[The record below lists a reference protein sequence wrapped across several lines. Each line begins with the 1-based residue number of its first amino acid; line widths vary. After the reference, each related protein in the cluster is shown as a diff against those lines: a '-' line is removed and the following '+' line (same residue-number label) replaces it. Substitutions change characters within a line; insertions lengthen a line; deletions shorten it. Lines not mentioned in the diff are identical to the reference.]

1 MSDSFDWLIVAPR
14 HNDLRSVDSEIAAIA
29 AHHNI
34 IPQPPLIGYVSDLDV
49 SRAVNEVECDIFHW
63 LTHSD
68 GDELLLSDGLA
79 VDADT
84 LAQFCLS
91 CQAELCI
98 IDACVGQQMAE
109 RVAYLCACDVIYI
122 PVQIEDKVAALYMSQ
137 YATALAE
144 VGDYYEAYQAA
155 GSHGGQYKF
164 IRAKDSV
171 TRGRNDNAASIA
183 ELRTEQNQVK
193 FSITMLSISCLM
205 IILIALALTLWQM
218 TVLSDI
224 RAQLSDVKA
233 ELHYIQR
240 TINDR
245 SGR

>member
-1 MSDSFDWLIVAPR
+1 MSNSFDWLIVAPR
-14 HNDLRSVDSEIAAIA
+14 HKDLRSVDSEIAAIA

-49 SRAVNEVECDIFHW
+49 SRTVSEAECDIFHW

-68 GDELLLSDGLA
+68 GDELLLSDGLS

-109 RVAYLCACDVIYI
+109 RVSYLCACDVIYS

-137 YATALAE
+137 YAASLAE
-144 VGDYYEAYQAA
+144 SGDYYDAYQAT

-171 TRGRNDNAASIA
+171 TRGRNDNAAVISALRA
-183 ELRTEQNQVK
+183 EQEQIKV
-193 FSITMLSISCLM
+193 SATMLGLAVCFIAV
-205 IILIALALTLWQM
+205 IALVLTIWQA
-218 TVLSDI
+218 TVLDEI
-224 RAQLSDVKA
+224 RAQISDVKA

-240 TINDR
+240 TIDDR